1 MLGPQMPI
9 HGCPTGHPEL
19 LSLLETLPS
28 GIPYMLI
35 IISAHL
41 SLHQPAQSAPVRL
54 SLLHPPSTPPPPHP
68 ARSAILA
75 HWILNEKLNLFGM
88 LGCLLCIVGSMTI
101 VLHAPPEREIHSVLE
116 VWALAMQPCE
126 WQAQGSAFAVL
137 LMLQHM
143 RRRHACMC
151 EPAG

>member
-1 MLGPQMPI
+1 ML
-9 HGCPTGHPEL
+9 L
-19 LSLLETLPS
+19 
-28 GIPYMLI
+28 

-41 SLHQPAQSAPVRL
+41 SLHQPALFAPARL
-54 SLLHPPSTPPPPHP
+54 SLLHPPSPRPPSC
-68 ARSAILA
+68 SAILA

-126 WQAQGSAFAVL
+126 WLDLGYGLCRFL
-137 LMLQHM
+137 LGLQHM
-143 RRRHACMC
+143 RRHACMC